1 MALWSLIGM
10 FVFLALMVFIMSRGY
25 YAWMHRS
32 FFIAITLLAG
42 PIIWIIFFAEIIGN
56 QGIKKF

>member
-32 FFIAITLLAG
+32 FFITMILLAG
-42 PIIWIIFFAEIIGN
+42 PIIWIIFSAEIISAHPK
-56 QGIKKF
+56 QKF